1 MIRGMIVASI
11 RLAQTSQG
19 KIQFGE
25 VHSGPEWQITSDKVS
40 TVPPKMFEKSF
51 PKPVKNN
58 LQQDHITTIPISS
71 CHNPSCTCFVTITM
85 PKADRVHDHSPSC
98 PMHMCRHDSVGR
110 SKTGRSTV
118 WIPAPVSVISSFCGN
133 YEQCGAALSLPKS
146 CLLTTHPTLNTSLPR
161 MKPIRSTSV
170 FSKALVRSFE
180 ENLVAVS
187 SLAI

>member
-11 RLAQTSQG
+11 RLAQTSQE

-25 VHSGPEWQITSDKVS
+25 VHPGPEWKITSDKVS

-51 PKPVKNN
+51 RQP
-58 LQQDHITTIPISS
+58 DHITTIPISS
-71 CHNPSCTCFVTITM
+71 CHNPSCTCFVTITT
-85 PKADRVHDHSPSC
+85 PNADRVHDHSPSC
-98 PMHMCRHDSVGR
+98 PMHMCRHDSLGR

-118 WIPAPVSVISSFCGN
+118 WIPGFVSVISSFCGN
-133 YEQCGAALSLPKS
+133 HDGAALSLPNS
-146 CLLTTHPTLNTSLPR
+146 CLLTTAHPTLNTSLPR

-170 FSKALVRSFE
+170 FSKALVRSCE